1 MYIATTE
8 LKTLL
13 YDYQVDAIVGND
25 NTLLESAILSAETE
39 VESYL
44 LAANNLRHT
53 AQLTAQ
59 QYAAWQEYDVKT
71 IFAKTGANRNA
82 LLIRLIQ
89 EIAAYN
95 VCTLANVDMLYD
107 KLKDLHDH
115 AIDTLERI
123 AGMKGLDKRLILT
136 GVDTVDDNLD
146 GDGDPSTNPVGKP
159 FYYTSRKRF
168 NHE

>member
-1 MYIATTE
+1 MFIATNE
-8 LKTLL
+8 LDTLL
-13 YDYQVDAIVGND
+13 YDYQLTAIVGD
-25 NTLLESAILSAETE
+25 NTALLESAIQSAQTE

-59 QYAAWQEYDVKT
+59 QYAAWKEYDT
-71 IFAKTGANRNA
+71 TSIFAKTGANRNA

-136 GVDTVDDNLD
+136 GVDVVDDNLD
-146 GDGDPSTNPVGKP
+146 GDNDPDTNPVGKP